1 MTTVY
6 YAVHNS
12 SNILFDEIFDYN
24 PILNMLDSGLVPL
37 YPDLSKD
44 KSKSTPNS
52 ASVFSCRAFLDF
64 TKNTYIMKNPID
76 LNVRVEKQKILN
88 YGNRNLDS
96 LYKIRSLQ
104 VENVYNFN
112 YSLGY
117 LFFSEDDIDVQV
129 TSPFMHNSNFCKNGY
144 IFPGKFNISKWFRS
158 VNPALQFYDNSD
170 KNIVSEKGDPL
181 MYIKFNTEKN
191 ITLRKFFM
199 CKELEDI
206 MYATIQYKQYEP
218 NRPLSYLY
226 DKFEKAGLRKR
237 TLKLIK
243 ENLI

>member
-1 MTTVY
+1 MTTIY
-6 YAVHNS
+6 YAVYNS

-24 PILNMLDSGLVPL
+24 PILNMLDDGLVSL
-37 YPDLSKD
+37 YPDLSKN
-44 KSKSTPNS
+44 KSKTTPNN

-76 LNVRVEKQKILN
+76 LNVRVEKQKIFN
-88 YGNRNLDS
+88 FGNRNLDS

-104 VENVYNFN
+104 VENVYNLN

-117 LFFSEDDIDVQV
+117 IFFSEDDIEIQV
-129 TSPFMHNSNFCKNGY
+129 TSPFMHKSNFCKNGY
-144 IFPGKFNISKWFRS
+144 IVPGKFNISKWFRA

-170 KNIVSEKGDPL
+170 KNIISEKGDPL

-191 ITLRKFFM
+191 VTLRKFFM

-206 MYATIQYKQYEP
+206 MYATIGYKQYEP
-218 NRPLSYLY
+218 NKPLSYLY
-226 DKFEKAGLRKR
+226 DRFTRAGLNKKA
-237 TLKLIK
+237 LKLIK